1 MSGPAP
7 KTYALETIVISLGI
21 IVAMVLFLRSQWGGH

>member
-7 KTYALETIVISLGI
+7 KTYMFETLLISLAI
-21 IVAMVLFLRSQWGGH
+21 IVAMVLFLRSQWGH